1 MTFEPE
7 NRLEEALLKAKDDV
21 LARPVFY
28 QLLMTEPL
36 VVAGDVVRKAD
47 GATSDGMNLAVIRHN
62 GRDFHPIFTSFT
74 RLRAIA
80 PDEKRHF
87 LAVGR
92 DLFLRT
98 QGADFA
104 LNPSSE
110 LGKVLMAN
118 EIAFWLDPSAR
129 ARRALQRNQP
139 HIVVTVPQESPRKL
153 IEALSILFVN
163 RHDVVRAA
171 LLEVAFSD
179 RREPP
184 HPLIVVETEGNW
196 SKLSGE
202 IAELAAAVVPDMILD
217 VVPHDRARPDPRLS
231 EPLATIQPFFQR
243 KPTE

>member
-1 MTFEPE
+1 MAFEPE
-7 NRLEEALLKAKDDV
+7 NRLEEALLKARDDV
-21 LARPVFY
+21 LARPAFY

-36 VVAGDVVRKAD
+36 VVAGDVVRKAE
-47 GATSDGMNLAVIRHN
+47 GASSDGMNLAVIRHN

-92 DLFLRT
+92 DLFMRT
-98 QGADFA
+98 KGADFA
-104 LNPSSE
+104 LNPSCE

-139 HIVVTVPQESPRKL
+139 HIVVTVPTVSPRKL

-163 RHDVVRAA
+163 RLDVVRAT

-179 RREPP
+179 RKEPP
-184 HPLIVVETEGNW
+184 HPLIVVETEDNW
-196 SKLSGE
+196 GKLAGE
-202 IAELAAAVVPDMILD
+202 IAELAGAVVPDMILD
-217 VVPHDRARPDPRLS
+217 VVPHDRAHP
-231 EPLATIQPFFQR
+231 
-243 KPTE
+243 